1 MITEIILPALGE
13 TLNEAT
19 IVAWHK
25 KVGERVA
32 KGEALFEVQTDKANF
47 VVESPA
53 SGYVQQIL
61 FAEGATVPV
70 TKVIAY
76 LADTLTEPVIRGEE
90 PVVGG
95 AREIRELEV
104 KAPPAPSRKFASPR
118 ARRLAREQRID
129 LSLVTGTGHDGRITE
144 ADVERFLA
152 ERAAKP
158 APVPTPSAAEAEQ
171 MPLSRMRQ
179 VIAQRMAES
188 KRTAPHFYISM
199 DIDMTEAV
207 RVREG
212 LRKLAEE
219 QEALSFSYN
228 DLIVKAIAGALREYP
243 QLNAS
248 FGGDGLV
255 LHRDIHVG
263 VAVALD
269 EGLIVPVVRN
279 ADKKSVFEIA
289 AEVRALSAKAREKR
303 LLPDE
308 YSGSTLTV
316 SNLGMFGVDQ
326 FVAIINPP
334 EAAILAVGQ
343 IKPTPV
349 VRDGQVVVAQVMT
362 MTLSADHRVVDGATA
377 ARFLGEVKR
386 RLENLA

>member
-1 MITEIILPALGE
+1 
-13 TLNEAT
+13 
-19 IVAWHK
+19 
-25 KVGERVA
+25 
-32 KGEALFEVQTDKANF
+32 
-47 VVESPA
+47 
-53 SGYVQQIL
+53 
-61 FAEGATVPV
+61 
-70 TKVIAY
+70 
-76 LADTLTEPVIRGEE
+76 
-90 PVVGG
+90 
-95 AREIRELEV
+95 
-104 KAPPAPSRKFASPR
+104 
-118 ARRLAREQRID
+118 
-129 LSLVTGTGHDGRITE
+129 
-144 ADVERFLA
+144 
-152 ERAAKP
+152 
-158 APVPTPSAAEAEQ
+158 
-171 MPLSRMRQ
+171 MRQ